1 MQGRRRRVPP
11 PLPPALPHAEQ
22 RKIQIVLA
30 KIDPVEGREALSRC
44 EGACEQR
51 APTTGGTWY
60 VSRQWRTKR
69 WLRAHTIC
77 GAAVTRGNRETTE
90 QSMRHVTD
98 QHAYEQSAGGNDEDG
113 EEGRGGPPR
122 VRQRLRC
129 AVQDKA
135 CRGGRRAGKEV
146 SG

>member
-1 MQGRRRRVPP
+1 MVCKQAMEDEEV
-11 PLPPALPHAEQ
+11 AQSAY
-22 RKIQIVLA
+22 
-30 KIDPVEGREALSRC
+30 D
-44 EGACEQR
+44 
-51 APTTGGTWY
+51 
-60 VSRQWRTKR
+60 
-69 WLRAHTIC
+69 LRGI
-77 GAAVTRGNRETTE
+77 TRGNRETTE